1 MSMTAPPDQRQP
13 PPLPQ
18 PAPPLTLKARI
29 MREARHW
36 ADLSWLRFALLA
48 LPIGMFVFM
57 TPLLP
62 IPAYAL
68 WMGAGS
74 SWRWRDRWASIWARA
89 RRGGVFVALV
99 LLVAALSSAQVWI
112 FPQLTATLQNAW
124 SAHLPGELSLSPLA
138 GRFSIVAR
146 TLLLLPLA
154 PALALY
160 FEKVNPRTRVQQ
172 QRILTAHDL
181 APKKPKPKQDVAP
194 TAQKA
199 APQEPTA
206 RAKPKPKPKPT
217 AKAAPR
223 EEAAQHSESP
233 PPPPEQITIEGFLA
247 SDQDQAPA
255 RPAPPTRPPAKKRQ
269 AEKAETPA
277 PAPAPAT
284 QIDWNDLAE

>member
-1 MSMTAPPDQRQP
+1 MSMSAPPNQPQP

-18 PAPPLTLKARI
+18 PVPPPTLKQRLAR
-29 MREARHW
+29 EHRHW
-36 ADLSWLRFALLA
+36 ADLSWPRFALLA

-62 IPAYAL
+62 ITAYAL
-68 WMGAGS
+68 WVWAGL
-74 SWRWRDRWASIWARA
+74 SWAWRDRWASIWALA

-99 LLVAALSSAQVWI
+99 LLIAALSSAQVWI

-124 SAHLPGELSLSPLA
+124 SAHLPGELSLSPFS
-138 GRFSIVAR
+138 GRFSIIAR

-172 QRILTAHDL
+172 QRILTARDL
-181 APKKPKPKQDVAP
+181 APKKPKIKQDAAP
-194 TAQKA
+194 TAQEA

-206 RAKPKPKPKPT
+206 RAKPKPKAKQA

-223 EEAAQHSESP
+223 EEAVQQSESP

-247 SDQDQAPA
+247 SDQDQTPA

-284 QIDWNDLAE
+284 QIDWNDVAE

>member
-1 MSMTAPPDQRQP
+1 MV
-13 PPLPQ
+13 LV
-18 PAPPLTLKARI
+18 L
-29 MREARHW
+29 
-36 ADLSWLRFALLA
+36 
-48 LPIGMFVFM
+48 
-57 TPLLP
+57 
-62 IPAYAL
+62 
-68 WMGAGS
+68 
-74 SWRWRDRWASIWARA
+74 
-89 RRGGVFVALV
+89 FVAV
-99 LLVAALSSAQVWI
+99 LSSAQVWI

-124 SAHLPGELSLSPLA
+124 SAHLPGELSLSPLD

-172 QRILTAHDL
+172 QRILTARDL
-181 APKKPKPKQDVAP
+181 APKKPKPKQDAAP

-199 APQEPTA
+199 APQEPTV
-206 RAKPKPKPKPT
+206 RAKPKPT

-277 PAPAPAT
+277 PAPAPAPAT
-284 QIDWNDLAE
+284 QIDWNDVAE

>member
-1 MSMTAPPDQRQP
+1 MSLSAPPNQPQP

-18 PAPPLTLKARI
+18 PAPPLTLKARL
-29 MREARHW
+29 MREAHHW

-48 LPIGMFVFM
+48 LPIGMSVFM
-57 TPLLP
+57 TPLLL
-62 IPAYAL
+62 ITAYAL
-68 WMGAGS
+68 WVWAGS
-74 SWRWRDRWASIWARA
+74 SWAWRDRWASIWALA
-89 RRGGVFVALV
+89 RRGGVFMALV
-99 LLVAALSSAQVWI
+99 LFVATLSSAQVWI

-124 SAHLPGELSLSPLA
+124 SAHLPGELSLSPLD

-172 QRILTAHDL
+172 QRILTVRDL
-181 APKKPKPKQDVAP
+181 APKKPKQDATP

-223 EEAAQHSESP
+223 EEAAQHSESPP

-284 QIDWNDLAE
+284 QIDWNDVAE

>member
-1 MSMTAPPDQRQP
+1 MSLSAPPNQPQP

-18 PAPPLTLKARI
+18 PAPPLTLKARL
-29 MREARHW
+29 MREAHHW

-48 LPIGMFVFM
+48 LPIGMSVYM
-57 TPLLP
+57 TPLLL
-62 IPAYAL
+62 ITAYAL
-68 WMGAGS
+68 WVWAGS
-74 SWRWRDRWASIWARA
+74 SWAWRDRWASIWALA
-89 RRGGVFVALV
+89 RRGGVFMALV

-124 SAHLPGELSLSPLA
+124 SAHLPGELSLSPLD

-172 QRILTAHDL
+172 QRILTARDL
-181 APKKPKPKQDVAP
+181 VPKKPKPKQDAAP

-206 RAKPKPKPKPT
+206 RAKPKPT

-223 EEAAQHSESP
+223 EEAVQHSESP
-233 PPPPEQITIEGFLA
+233 PPAEQITIEGFLA
-247 SDQDQAPA
+247 SDTNQAPA
-255 RPAPPTRPPAKKRQ
+255 KPAPPTRPPAKKRREPAPK
-269 AEKAETPA
+269 AEQAETPA
-277 PAPAPAT
+277 PAPST
-284 QIDWNDLAE
+284 QIDWSDVAE

>member
-1 MSMTAPPDQRQP
+1 MSLSAPPNQPQP

-18 PAPPLTLKARI
+18 PAPPLTLKARL
-29 MREARHW
+29 MREAHHW
-36 ADLSWLRFALLA
+36 ANLSWLRFALLA
-48 LPIGMFVFM
+48 LPIGMSVFM
-57 TPLLP
+57 TPLLL
-62 IPAYAL
+62 ITAYAL
-68 WMGAGS
+68 WVWAGS
-74 SWRWRDRWASIWARA
+74 SWAWRDRWASIWALA
-89 RRGGVFVALV
+89 RRGGVFMALV
-99 LLVAALSSAQVWI
+99 LFVATLSSAQVWI

-124 SAHLPGELSLSPLA
+124 SAHLPGELSLSPLD

-172 QRILTAHDL
+172 QRILTVRDL
-181 APKKPKPKQDVAP
+181 APKKPKQDATP

-223 EEAAQHSESP
+223 EEAAQHSESPP

-284 QIDWNDLAE
+284 QIDWNDVAE